1 MIISAVYTGII
12 ILINIRQQKYLTLK
26 ALLS

>member
-1 MIISAVYTGII
+1 MSAVYTGII

-26 ALLS
+26 AILSL

>member
-26 ALLS
+26 AILS